1 MLAKLGH
8 LFYWNEPTREAAM
21 QAFANRATVV
31 TPYLRRVNER
41 VNLISAV

>member
-1 MLAKLGH
+1 MA
-8 LFYWNEPTREAAM
+8 
-21 QAFANRATVV
+21 AFAKSWRREKRATVV